1 MVLLGYL
8 GVTRESLIYISC
20 PVPSMDGK
28 RPKQKTYEEVIE
40 YDAYFFVHFLKYVLQ
55 APGRKQKICQL
66 VSGILVIHF

>member
-1 MVLLGYL
+1 
-8 GVTRESLIYISC
+8 
-20 PVPSMDGK
+20 MDGK